1 LYSQSRSL
9 PTKEVYPPVI
19 IVASSVTSELIVH
32 NSVLRSLKSK
42 SKHPRHIV
50 LLGIS
55 SNTPTDLFLLAVSV
69 ARLVITNPGASSQ
82 SPMSPRITTFIR
94 GY

>member
-1 LYSQSRSL
+1 
-9 PTKEVYPPVI
+9 
-19 IVASSVTSELIVH
+19 
-32 NSVLRSLKSK
+32 
-42 SKHPRHIV
+42 V